1 MEGLTVISLMT
12 LFFQLLI
19 GHAIGDFVLQPN
31 PMSSGKNRH
40 NRLQDQYGD
49 GFPPWYYWLSAHA
62 LTHAGIVYIVTGSAL
77 CALLECISH
86 WLIDF
91 GKCEKNYS
99 LHVDQ
104 CLHLLVKAALCILL
118 VYFPS

>member
-1 MEGLTVISLMT
+1 MELAL

-19 GHAIGDFVLQPN
+19 GHAVGDFVLQPG

-40 NRLQDQYGD
+40 NRLQEQYGE
-49 GFPPWYYWLSAHA
+49 GFPPWYYWMSAHA
-62 LTHAGIVYIVTGSAL
+62 LTHAGIVYVITGSAL
-77 CALLECISH
+77 CAAIECASH

-91 GKCEKNYS
+91 GKCEKSYS

-104 CLHLLVKAALCILL
+104 LLHLLFKVFYCVLL
-118 VYFPS
+118 VYFIA

>member
-1 MEGLTVISLMT
+1 MELLV
-12 LFFQLLI
+12 LFFQLLV

-40 NRLQDQYGD
+40 NRLHEQYGE
-49 GFPPWYYWLSAHA
+49 GFPPWYYWLSAHS
-62 LTHAGIVYIVTGSAL
+62 LTHAGIVFIITGSFLFAV
-77 CALLECISH
+77 LESISH

-91 GKCEKNYS
+91 GKCEKRYN

-104 CLHLLVKAALCILL
+104 LLHISFKVLYCGLF
-118 VYFPS
+118 YFSGGFPG

>member
-1 MEGLTVISLMT
+1 MEVLT
-12 LFFQLLI
+12 LFFQLLV
-19 GHAIGDFVLQPN
+19 GHAVGDFVLQPN

-40 NRLQDQYGD
+40 NRLHEQYGD

-62 LTHAGIVYIVTGSAL
+62 LTHCGIVYLITGSML
-77 CALLECISH
+77 CAVLEFFSH

-104 CLHLLVKAALCILL
+104 CLHLSFKVFYSLLL
-118 VYFPS
+118 VYVMG